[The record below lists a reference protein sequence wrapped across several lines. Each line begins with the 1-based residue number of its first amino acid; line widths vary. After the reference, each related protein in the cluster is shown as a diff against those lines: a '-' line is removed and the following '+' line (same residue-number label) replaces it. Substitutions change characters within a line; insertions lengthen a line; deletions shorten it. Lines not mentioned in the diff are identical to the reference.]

1 MKGKSEILRVGE
13 RIRKL
18 VLSVKGK
25 VLRLAVRMGM
35 KVVVMRMI
43 GVMRKKM
50 AAGSIKKRIRRKG
63 IVCGDIIVEV
73 KV

>member
-1 MKGKSEILRVGE
+1 MGE

-25 VLRLAVRMGM
+25 VLRLAVRMGMGM